1 MIHLFWASWICI
13 YCIAYT
19 CRIVVITRKSR
30 IILQHLS
37 SNTTWSKLIDNKVAY
52 IIYSRQSW
60 MINDQKVLL
69 ELFIFCKEILITSY
83 SEAIISVIV
92 SYLIESKFG
101 MNEHIENTF
110 SFIIVIHKIFS
121 LSLVLI
127 RFGPIKRTVLPSYL
141 TSLIKET

>member
-1 MIHLFWASWICI
+1 MFWASRICI
-13 YCIAYT
+13 YYIAYT
-19 CRIVVITRKSR
+19 CRIVVIMRKSR
-30 IILQHLS
+30 LILQHLS
-37 SNTTWSKLIDNKVAY
+37 SNTTWSKLIDNNVAF
-52 IIYSRQSW
+52 ITYSRQSW
-60 MINDQKVLL
+60 MINDQKALL

-92 SYLIESKFG
+92 SYLIDSIFG
-101 MNEHIENTF
+101 MNEQIENIF
-110 SFIIVIHKIFS
+110 SFIIVIYEIFF